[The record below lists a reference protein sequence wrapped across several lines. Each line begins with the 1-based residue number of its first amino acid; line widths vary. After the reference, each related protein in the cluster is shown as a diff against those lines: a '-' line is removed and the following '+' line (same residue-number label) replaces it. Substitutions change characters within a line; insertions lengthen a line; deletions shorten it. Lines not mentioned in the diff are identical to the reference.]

1 MYIRIMTTKIQK
13 WGNSLAVRLPKEV
26 TRKLTLQE
34 GSEVVIREDK
44 KQVIIE
50 RVKAP
55 KKVMRKAE
63 WKNFVIPTRKK
74 KENVSG
80 AIDHIVYGTS
90 S

>member
-1 MYIRIMTTKIQK
+1 MTTKIQK

-26 TRKLTLQE
+26 AQNLTLQE
-34 GSEVVIREDK
+34 GSEVVIREGR

-50 RVKAP
+50 QVPPRTKGVHKI
-55 KKVMRKAE
+55 M
-63 WKNFVIPTRKK
+63 WKDFVIPTDKE

-90 S
+90 SR